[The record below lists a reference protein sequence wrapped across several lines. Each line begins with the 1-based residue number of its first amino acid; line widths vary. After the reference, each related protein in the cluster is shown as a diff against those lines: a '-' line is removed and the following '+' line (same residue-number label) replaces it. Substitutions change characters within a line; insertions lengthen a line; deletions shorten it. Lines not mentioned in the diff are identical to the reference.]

1 MTTNSALANITNM
14 AQLHFLT
21 IETKALLTRPNKGL
35 PIDEGWFDEFEENG
49 FTIYG
54 PTDIKLIEQTDE
66 KQIVKATIDVHTS
79 VTISDE
85 EYKAWKNVDWWE
97 EFNHEDITIKVLY
110 DEKFEVVSH
119 DSEWVDDSELD
130 E

>member
-35 PIDEGWFDEFEENG
+35 PIEEGWFDEFEENG

-54 PTDIKLIEQTDE
+54 PTDFKLVEQTDE
-66 KQIVKATIDVHTS
+66 KQVVKATIDRKSTRLNSSHT
-79 VTISDE
+79 
-85 EYKAWKNVDWWE
+85 
-97 EFNHEDITIKVLY
+97 
-110 DEKFEVVSH
+110 
-119 DSEWVDDSELD
+119 
-130 E
+130 